1 MLLLEFNDKKVK
13 YLLRSYYILNIIMN
27 KKNYSKY
34 YILYQA
40 LVSCICC
47 AFM

>member
-13 YLLRSYYILNIIMN
+13 YLLRSYYILNIIIN
-27 KKNYSKY
+27 KKNILNIF
-34 YILYQA
+34 YI